1 MYRAKYEVLRIA
13 IPFPFVVFHRVPR

>member
-13 IPFPFVVFHRVPR
+13 IPFPFVAFHRVPR